1 MPTYIQY
8 AYSDRACARSP
19 SSLLALWRSQGQS
32 AGQSGGG
39 GSRRGV
45 ARSSLVLKLNLEGI
59 SSIITGQAVQIL
71 KEKTLSF
78 QSLFPPPHFACTT
91 MYSRDR
97 KCSRLLILFMLWLF
111 WLDACWLE
119 AMTESTKLL
128 LLCRKYW
135 AKVTLVQTAETTER
149 GSNRCLSI
157 KVIERDE
164 ALNLT
169 FLK

>member
-8 AYSDRACARSP
+8 AYSDRACVCSP

-59 SSIITGQAVQIL
+59 SSIITGGRTSSPNTKGENL
-71 KEKTLSF
+71 E
-78 QSLFPPPHFACTT
+78 LFPPPHFACTT

-111 WLDACWLE
+111 WLDVCWLE
-119 AMTESTKLL
+119 ALTESTKLL

-135 AKVTLVQTAETTER
+135 AKVTLVQTAETTEQ

-157 KVIERDE
+157 KVIERDK